1 MLYGHREDPDGYYK
15 GLQII
20 DEEIGKI
27 LNELNDEDLII
38 FTGDHGTDP
47 TDGKTDHSREFVP
60 MVAYKNNCKAK
71 YIGDLNGFYNVASS
85 ISDYFGLENIFP
97 GNSFLNDI

>member
-1 MLYGHREDPDGYYK
+1 MTIIK
-15 GLQII
+15 GLKII

-27 LNELNDEDLII
+27 LKELRDEDLII

-60 MVAYKNNCKAK
+60 MVAYKNNLML
-71 YIGDLNGFYNVASS
+71 I
-85 ISDYFGLENIFP
+85 
-97 GNSFLNDI
+97 